1 MSGDN
6 TASRAEITCAVCGTH
21 FTIKQSHAHT
31 RRFCSRSCYVAS
43 VHLRADD
50 FETYFWKRVR
60 KTPTCWEWTGIRG
73 TAGLRYGIV
82 RRPHDGIK
90 DEVAHRTSWRM
101 HFGEIPAG
109 MFVCHHCDNPICVR
123 PDHLFL
129 GTQIDNMADM
139 ARKERQAHRK
149 LTAEDVRE
157 IRRRHDS
164 GESQSSIAAD
174 YPISRRSIG
183 KVTQRLNWRHVE

>member
-1 MSGDN
+1 MPANN
-6 TASRAEITCAVCGTH
+6 TSPHVELVCGVCGTGFAVKH
-21 FTIKQSHAHT
+21 SHAHR
-31 RRFCSRSCYVAS
+31 RRFCSRPCYIAAI
-43 VHLRADD
+43 HRRADD
-50 FETYFWKRVR
+50 FEAYFWKRVQ
-60 KTPTCWEWTGIRG
+60 KTPTCWEWTGMRG

-101 HFGEIPAG
+101 HFGEIPDG
-109 MFVCHHCDNPICVR
+109 MFVCHHCDNPLCVR

-129 GTQIDNMADM
+129 GTQTDNMTDM
-139 ARKERQAHRK
+139 ARKERSAAAK
-149 LTAEDVRE
+149 LTADDVRE
-157 IRRRHDS
+157 IRRRFAN

-183 KVTQRLNWRHVE
+183 KVTQRIHWRHVE